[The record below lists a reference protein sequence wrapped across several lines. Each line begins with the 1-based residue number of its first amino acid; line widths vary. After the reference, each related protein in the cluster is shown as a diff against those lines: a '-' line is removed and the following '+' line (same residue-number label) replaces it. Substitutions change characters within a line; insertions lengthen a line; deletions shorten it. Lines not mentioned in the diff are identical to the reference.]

1 MRDHPRVCGEK
12 CGPLRWGPEM
22 PGSPPRMRGKA
33 SRGGLILKDD
43 GITPA
48 YAGKSIQ
55 TFQFVQYHR
64 DHPRVCGEK
73 SVWHFQLRPVVG
85 SPPRMRG
92 KDDRPC
98 AYDHTDRITPA
109 YAGKSGWFQ
118 RRLQHG
124 GGSPPRMRGK
134 DLVKF
139 CLCPR
144 FGITPAYAG
153 KSPRTPLAASHARD
167 HPRVCGEKYTCAAV
181 RAGSLG
187 SPPRMRGKG

>member
-48 YAGKSIQ
+48 YAGKSQPWRSYSQRRWDHPRVCGEKPVDMHTRITSAGSPPRMRGKVYMRCCACRQ
-55 TFQFVQYHR
+55 PRITPAYAGKRVDLANTGKCPR

-73 SVWHFQLRPVVG
+73 FRGARFRDRRMG

-92 KDDRPC
+92 KVED
-98 AYDHTDRITPA
+98 
-109 YAGKSGWFQ
+109 
-118 RRLQHG
+118 
-124 GGSPPRMRGK
+124 
-134 DLVKF
+134 
-139 CLCPR
+139 
-144 FGITPAYAG
+144 
-153 KSPRTPLAASHARD
+153 
-167 HPRVCGEKYTCAAV
+167 
-181 RAGSLG
+181 SLLDC
-187 SPPRMRGKG
+187 S

>member
-1 MRDHPRVCGEK
+1 
-12 CGPLRWGPEM
+12 
-22 PGSPPRMRGKA
+22 
-33 SRGGLILKDD
+33 
-43 GITPA
+43 
-48 YAGKSIQ
+48 
-55 TFQFVQYHR
+55 
-64 DHPRVCGEK
+64 
-73 SVWHFQLRPVVG
+73 
-85 SPPRMRG
+85 MRG

-167 HPRVCGEKYTCAAV
+167 HPRVCGEKPVDMHTRITSA
-181 RAGSLG
+181 G
-187 SPPRMRGKG
+187 SPPRMRGKVYMRCCACRQPRITPAYAGKRVDLANTGKCPRDHPRVCGEKFRGARFRDRRMGSPPRMRGKATSSCFWQLLRGDHPRVCGEKQAAHNT